1 MCLQIVKKCIQS
13 YNFVCFIINIQ
24 GIEQRGRDMKNTVVI
39 GAQWGD
45 EGKAK
50 ITDLLAQNADI
61 IIRYQ
66 GGCNAGHTVVVDDK
80 TFKFHLIPSGI
91 LYKNKLC
98 FIGAGTVIYPEVLKQ
113 EIDDLK
119 KDNID
124 LSGLKISPLASITM
138 PYHIDIDGF
147 SEDNAKGAEKIG
159 TTKKGI
165 GPTYTDKVSR
175 HGIKVQDL
183 FDEDGLSKKLDLI
196 LPLKNKELTQVYGL
210 KPYTKENII
219 ALCKEYAQIIKP
231 YLCNDWQ
238 KIFHEVIAQKRP
250 ILFEGAQGVMLDV
263 DWGTYPYVTSS
274 NPVAGGACTGSG
286 FGPSVINEI
295 IGVSKAYITRV
306 GEGPFATELND
317 STGEKI
323 RNIGHEFGTTTG
335 RPRRT
340 GWFDAVVAKYGV
352 LVSGL
357 TSMALTKLD
366 VFDTFDEIKVCTA
379 YKDKRTGEI
388 FDYYPTNVNIHEF
401 LEPVYET
408 HAGWKAD
415 ITKIRTYDE
424 LPQNAKKY
432 IARLEE
438 LMGVR
443 ISIISVGPDRDQT
456 IFR

>member
-1 MCLQIVKKCIQS
+1 M
-13 YNFVCFIINIQ
+13 N
-24 GIEQRGRDMKNTVVI
+24 NTVVI

-50 ITDLLAQNADI
+50 ITDLLSENADI

-66 GGCNAGHTVVVDDK
+66 GGCNAGHTVVNNCK

-98 FIGAGTVIYPEVLKQ
+98 FIGAGTVIYPDVLNK
-113 EIDDLK
+113 EIENLK
-119 KDNID
+119 KENID
-124 LSGLKISPLASITM
+124 LSGLKISPLASVTM
-138 PYHIDIDGF
+138 PYHIDIDGY
-147 SEDNAKGAEKIG
+147 SEDTAKGKEKIG

-183 FDEDGLSKKLDLI
+183 FDTDGLSKKLDII
-196 LPLKNKELTQVYGL
+196 LPLKNKELTQIYGL
-210 KPYTKENII
+210 KPYSKELIL
-219 ALCKEYAQIIKP
+219 ALCQKYADIIKP
-231 YLCNDWQ
+231 YICNDWQ
-238 KIFHEVIAQKRP
+238 KIFHDAILQKKS

-274 NPVAGGACTGSG
+274 NPVAGGAFTGSG
-286 FGPSVINEI
+286 FGPSMAGEI

-317 STGEKI
+317 ETGKKI

-357 TSMALTKLD
+357 TSMAVTKLD
-366 VFDTFDEIKVCTA
+366 VFDTFEEIKVCTA

-388 FDYYPTNVNIHEF
+388 YEYYPTNVNVHEY

-408 HAGWKAD
+408 HSGWLTD
-415 ITKIRTYDE
+415 ITGIKKYED
-424 LPQNAKKY
+424 LPENAKKY
-432 IARLEE
+432 LVRLEE

-443 ISIISVGPDRDQT
+443 ISIISVGPDRHQT

>member
-1 MCLQIVKKCIQS
+1 M
-13 YNFVCFIINIQ
+13 
-24 GIEQRGRDMKNTVVI
+24 ENTVVI

-50 ITDLLAQNADI
+50 ITDILAQDADI

-66 GGCNAGHTVVVDDK
+66 GGCNAGHTVVADGK

-98 FIGAGTVIYPEVLKQ
+98 FIGAGTVIYPYVLAQ
-113 EIDDLK
+113 ELEDLK

-138 PYHIDIDGF
+138 PYHIDIDGY
-147 SEDNAKGAEKIG
+147 SEDSAKGSAKIG

-165 GPTYTDKVSR
+165 GPTYTDKISR

-183 FDEDGLSKKLDLI
+183 FDTDGLSKKLDII

-210 KPYTKENII
+210 KPYSKEEIMILCKKYSEII
-219 ALCKEYAQIIKP
+219 AP

-238 KIFHEVIAQKRP
+238 KIFHDALKNKKS

-286 FGPSVINEI
+286 FGPNAIKEV

-306 GEGPFATELND
+306 GEGPFATELTD
-317 STGEKI
+317 EVGEKI

-357 TSMALTKLD
+357 TSMAVTKLD

-379 YKDKRTGEI
+379 YKDTRSGEI
-388 FDYYPTNVNIHEF
+388 YEFYPTNVNIHEF

-408 HAGWKAD
+408 HAGWKTD
-415 ITKIRTYDE
+415 ITGMKKYDE
-424 LPQNAKKY
+424 LPENAKKY
-432 IARLEE
+432 LSRLEE
-438 LMGVR
+438 LMAVR
-443 ISIISVGPDRDQT
+443 ISIVSVGPGRDQT

>member
-1 MCLQIVKKCIQS
+1 M
-13 YNFVCFIINIQ
+13 
-24 GIEQRGRDMKNTVVI
+24 DNTIVI

-50 ITDLLAQNADI
+50 ITDILAEDADI

-66 GGCNAGHTVVVDDK
+66 GGCNAGHTVVADGK

-91 LYKNKLC
+91 LYKDKLC
-98 FIGAGTVIYPEVLKQ
+98 FIGAGTVIYPEVLEE
-113 EIDDLK
+113 EIENLK
-119 KDNID
+119 KENID

-138 PYHIDIDGF
+138 PYHIDIDGY
-147 SEDNAKGAEKIG
+147 SEDTAKGSAKIG

-165 GPTYTDKVSR
+165 GPTYTDKISR

-183 FDEDGLSKKLDLI
+183 FDEDGLSKKLDNI

-210 KPYTKENII
+210 NAYSKEEVLKI
-219 ALCKEYAQIIKP
+219 CKKYADILRP
-231 YLCNDWQ
+231 FVCDDWQ
-238 KIFHEVIAQKRP
+238 RIFHDALLKKKT

-286 FGPSVINEI
+286 FGPNAVKEV

-306 GEGPFATELND
+306 GEGPFATELLD
-317 STGEKI
+317 EVGEKI

-357 TSMALTKLD
+357 TSMAVTKLD
-366 VFDTFDEIKVCTA
+366 VFDSFDEIKVCVA

-388 FDYYPTNVNIHEF
+388 FDYYPTNVNIHEY

-408 HAGWKAD
+408 HAGWKTD
-415 ITKIRTYDE
+415 ISGMKKYEE
-424 LPQNAKKY
+424 LPENAKKY
-432 IARLEE
+432 LARLEE

-443 ISIISVGPDRDQT
+443 ISIVSVGPARTQT

>member
-1 MCLQIVKKCIQS
+1 M
-13 YNFVCFIINIQ
+13 
-24 GIEQRGRDMKNTVVI
+24 DNTVVI

-50 ITDLLAQNADI
+50 ITDILAQDADL

-66 GGCNAGHTVVVDDK
+66 GGCNAGHTVVADGK

-91 LYKNKLC
+91 LYSNKLC
-98 FIGAGTVIYPEVLKQ
+98 FIGAGTVIYPEVLAQ
-113 EIDDLK
+113 EIADLK
-119 KDNID
+119 KENVDM
-124 LSGLKISPLASITM
+124 SGLKISPLASITM
-138 PYHIDIDGF
+138 PYHVDIDGH
-147 SEDNAKGAEKIG
+147 SEATALGSAKIG

-183 FDEDGLSKKLDLI
+183 FDIDGLSKKLDNI
-196 LPLKNKELTQVYGL
+196 LPLKNKELANIYGL
-210 KPYTKENII
+210 KTYTKQEILELCAKYADII
-219 ALCKEYAQIIKP
+219 RP

-238 KIFHEVIAQKRP
+238 KIYHDALKTNKS

-274 NPVAGGACTGSG
+274 NPIAGGACTGSG
-286 FGPSVINEI
+286 FGPSVVKEI

-317 STGEKI
+317 EVGEKI
-323 RNIGHEFGTTTG
+323 RTIGHEFGTTTG

-357 TSMALTKLD
+357 TSMAVTKLD

-379 YKDKRTGEI
+379 YKDTRTGEVSE
-388 FDYYPTNVNIHEF
+388 FYPTNVNDHAY

-408 HAGWKAD
+408 HAGWLCD

-424 LPQNAKKY
+424 LPENAKKY
-432 IARLEE
+432 LARLEE

-443 ISIISVGPDRDQT
+443 ISIVSVGPDRDQT

>member
-1 MCLQIVKKCIQS
+1 M
-13 YNFVCFIINIQ
+13 
-24 GIEQRGRDMKNTVVI
+24 ENTVVI

-66 GGCNAGHTVVVDDK
+66 GGCNAGHTVVNDGK

-91 LYKNKLC
+91 LYKNKIC
-98 FIGAGTVIYPEVLKQ
+98 FIGAGTVICPEVLNE
-113 EIDDLK
+113 EIENLK
-119 KDNID
+119 KNNID
-124 LSGLKISPLASITM
+124 LSGLKISPLASVTM
-138 PYHIDIDGF
+138 PYHIDIDGC
-147 SEDNAKGAEKIG
+147 SEDTAKGAAKIG
-159 TTKKGI
+159 TTKRGN
-165 GPTYTDKVSR
+165 GPTYTDKISR

-183 FDEDGLSKKLDLI
+183 FDIDGLSKKLDNI
-196 LPLKNKELTQVYGL
+196 LPLKNKELTLIYGL
-210 KPYTKENII
+210 KAYSKDYIMD
-219 ALCKEYAQIIKP
+219 LCAKYAQILKP
-231 YLCNDWQ
+231 YVCFEWQ
-238 KIFHEVIAQKRP
+238 KIFHKAIEQKQS

-286 FGPSVINEI
+286 FGPNVIKEI

-317 STGEKI
+317 ETGDKI

-357 TSMALTKLD
+357 TSMAVTKLD
-366 VFDTFDEIKVCTA
+366 VFDTFDEIKVCYA
-379 YKDKRTGEI
+379 YKDKRSGEI
-388 FDYYPTNVNIHEF
+388 FDYYPTNTNIHEF
-401 LEPVYET
+401 LEPLYET
-408 HAGWKAD
+408 HAGWKTD
-415 ITKIRTYDE
+415 ISNIKAYDE

-432 IARLEE
+432 LQRLEE
-438 LMGVR
+438 LMGVK
-443 ISIISVGPDRDQT
+443 ISIISVGPDRHQT

>member
-1 MCLQIVKKCIQS
+1 M
-13 YNFVCFIINIQ
+13 
-24 GIEQRGRDMKNTVVI
+24 ENTVVI

-50 ITDLLAQNADI
+50 ITDILAQDADI

-66 GGCNAGHTVVVDDK
+66 GGCNAGHTVVNDGK

-91 LYKNKLC
+91 LYKDKLC
-98 FIGAGTVIYPEVLKQ
+98 FIGAGTVIYPEVLNE
-113 EIDDLK
+113 EIENLK
-119 KDNID
+119 KENID

-138 PYHIDIDGF
+138 PYHIDIDGY
-147 SEDNAKGAEKIG
+147 SEDTAKGSAKIG

-165 GPTYTDKVSR
+165 GPTYTDKISR

-183 FDEDGLSKKLDLI
+183 YDTDGLSKKLDNI
-196 LPLKNKELTQVYGL
+196 LPLKNKELSQVYGL
-210 KPYTKENII
+210 KPYSKELIMTM
-219 ALCKEYAQIIKP
+219 CKNYAEMLKP
-231 YLCNDWQ
+231 YICNDWQ
-238 KIFHEVIAQKRP
+238 MIFHEALVKQKA
-250 ILFEGAQGVMLDV
+250 ILFEGAQGVMLDI

-286 FGPSVINEI
+286 FGPNAVKEV

-306 GEGPFATELND
+306 GEGPFVTELND
-317 STGEKI
+317 EIGEKI
-323 RNIGHEFGTTTG
+323 RNVGHEFGTTTG

-357 TSMALTKLD
+357 TQMAVTKLD
-366 VFDTFDEIKVCTA
+366 VFDTFDEIKLCTA
-379 YKDKRTGEI
+379 YKDSRTGEMYE
-388 FDYYPTNVNIHEF
+388 FYPTNVNIHEF

-408 HAGWKAD
+408 HAGWKTD
-415 ITKIRTYDE
+415 ITGMKSYEE
-424 LPQNAKKY
+424 LPENAKKY
-432 IARLEE
+432 LARLEE

-443 ISIISVGPDRDQT
+443 ISIISVGPDRNQT

>member
-1 MCLQIVKKCIQS
+1 M
-13 YNFVCFIINIQ
+13 
-24 GIEQRGRDMKNTVVI
+24 DNTIVI

-50 ITDLLAQNADI
+50 ITDILAEDADI

-66 GGCNAGHTVVVDDK
+66 GGCNAGHTVVADGK

-91 LYKNKLC
+91 LYKDKLC
-98 FIGAGTVIYPEVLKQ
+98 FIGAGTVIYPEVLEE
-113 EIDDLK
+113 EIENLK
-119 KDNID
+119 KENID

-138 PYHIDIDGF
+138 PYHIDIDGY
-147 SEDNAKGAEKIG
+147 SEDTAKGSAKIG

-165 GPTYTDKVSR
+165 GPTYTDKISR

-183 FDEDGLSKKLDLI
+183 FDVDGLSKKLDNV

-210 KPYTKENII
+210 NAYSKEEVLKI
-219 ALCKEYAQIIKP
+219 CKKYAEILRP
-231 YLCNDWQ
+231 FVCDDWQ
-238 KIFHEVIAQKRP
+238 KIFHDALSKKKT

-286 FGPSVINEI
+286 FGPNAVKEV

-306 GEGPFATELND
+306 GEGPFATELLD
-317 STGEKI
+317 EVGEKI

-357 TSMALTKLD
+357 TSMAVTKLD
-366 VFDTFDEIKVCTA
+366 VFDSFDEIKVCVA

-388 FDYYPTNVNIHEF
+388 FDYYPTNVNIHEY

-408 HAGWKAD
+408 HAGWKTD
-415 ITKIRTYDE
+415 ISGMKKYEE
-424 LPQNAKKY
+424 LPENAKKY
-432 IARLEE
+432 LARLEE

-443 ISIISVGPDRDQT
+443 ISIVSVGPARTQT

>member
-1 MCLQIVKKCIQS
+1 M
-13 YNFVCFIINIQ
+13 
-24 GIEQRGRDMKNTVVI
+24 ENTVVI

-50 ITDLLAQNADI
+50 ITDLLAENADI

-66 GGCNAGHTVVVDDK
+66 GGCNAGHTVVNNGR
-80 TFKFHLIPSGI
+80 TYKFHLIPSGI
-91 LYKNKLC
+91 LYKDKLC
-98 FIGAGTVIYPEVLKQ
+98 FIGAGTVIYPEVLNE
-113 EIDDLK
+113 EIENLK
-119 KDNID
+119 KDGID

-138 PYHIDIDGF
+138 PYHIDIDGY
-147 SEDNAKGAEKIG
+147 SEATAQGAAKIG

-175 HGIKVQDL
+175 YGIKVQDL
-183 FDEDGLSKKLDLI
+183 YDLDGLSKKLDVI
-196 LPLKNKELTQVYGL
+196 LPLKNKQLEQVYNLKKYSKEDVMSLCQNYAEIL
-210 KPYTKENII
+210 KPYI
-219 ALCKEYAQIIKP
+219 
-231 YLCNDWQ
+231 CNDWQ
-238 KIFHEVIAQKRP
+238 KIYHDALLNKKS

-286 FGPSVINEI
+286 FGPSVIKEI

-306 GEGPFATELND
+306 GEGPFVTELND
-317 STGEKI
+317 EVGEKI
-323 RNIGHEFGTTTG
+323 RTIGHEFGTTTG

-340 GWFDAVVAKYGV
+340 GWFDALIAKYGV

-357 TSMALTKLD
+357 TSMAVTKLD

-379 YKDKRTGEI
+379 YKDKRDGQI
-388 FDYYPTNVNIHEF
+388 YDYYPTNVNIHEF

-408 HAGWKAD
+408 HVGWKTD
-415 ITKIRTYDE
+415 ISNVRRFDD
-424 LPQNAKKY
+424 LPENAKKY

-438 LMGVR
+438 LMGVK
-443 ISIISVGPDRDQT
+443 ISIVSVGPDRNQT

>member
-1 MCLQIVKKCIQS
+1 M
-13 YNFVCFIINIQ
+13 
-24 GIEQRGRDMKNTVVI
+24 DNTIVI

-50 ITDLLAQNADI
+50 ITDILAEDADI

-66 GGCNAGHTVVVDDK
+66 GGCNAGHTVVADGK

-98 FIGAGTVIYPEVLKQ
+98 FIGAGTVIYPEVLEE
-113 EIDDLK
+113 EIENLK
-119 KDNID
+119 KENID

-138 PYHIDIDGF
+138 PYHIDIDGY
-147 SEDNAKGAEKIG
+147 SEDTAKGSAKIG

-165 GPTYTDKVSR
+165 GPTYTDKISR

-183 FDEDGLSKKLDLI
+183 FDEDGLSKKLDNI

-210 KPYTKENII
+210 NAYSKEEVLKI
-219 ALCKEYAQIIKP
+219 CKKYADILRP
-231 YLCNDWQ
+231 FVCDDWQ
-238 KIFHEVIAQKRP
+238 RIFHDALLKKKT

-286 FGPSVINEI
+286 FGPNAVKEV

-306 GEGPFATELND
+306 GEGPFATELLD
-317 STGEKI
+317 EVGEKI

-357 TSMALTKLD
+357 TSMAVTKLD
-366 VFDTFDEIKVCTA
+366 VFDSFDEIKVCVA

-388 FDYYPTNVNIHEF
+388 FDYYPTNVNIHEY

-408 HAGWKAD
+408 HAGWKTD
-415 ITKIRTYDE
+415 ISGMKKYEE
-424 LPQNAKKY
+424 LPENARKY
-432 IARLEE
+432 LARLEE

-443 ISIISVGPDRDQT
+443 ISIVSVGPARTQT

>member
-1 MCLQIVKKCIQS
+1 M
-13 YNFVCFIINIQ
+13 
-24 GIEQRGRDMKNTVVI
+24 ENTIVI

-50 ITDLLAQNADI
+50 ITDLLAREADI
-61 IIRYQ
+61 IVRYQ
-66 GGCNAGHTVVVDDK
+66 GGCNAGHTVVNDGK

-98 FIGAGTVIYPEVLKQ
+98 FIGAGTVIYPSVLCQ
-113 EIDDLK
+113 EIEDLK

-138 PYHIDIDGF
+138 PYHIDIDGY
-147 SEDNAKGAEKIG
+147 SEDTAKGSAKIG

-183 FDEDGLSKKLDLI
+183 YDIDGLSKKLDNI
-196 LPLKNKELTQVYGL
+196 LPLKNKELEHVYGL
-210 KPYTKENII
+210 KTYTKQEI
-219 ALCKEYAQIIKP
+219 LDYCKKYADPLAP
-231 YLCNDWQ
+231 YICNDWQ
-238 KIFHEVIAQKRP
+238 EIFHNAIKNKST

-274 NPVAGGACTGSG
+274 NPVAGGAFTGSG
-286 FGPSVINEI
+286 FGPNVVNEV

-306 GEGPFATELND
+306 GEGPFATELTD
-317 STGEKI
+317 EVGEKI

-357 TSMALTKLD
+357 TSMAVTKLD
-366 VFDTFDEIKVCTA
+366 VFDTFDEIKVCVA
-379 YKDKRTGEI
+379 YKDKRDGKVFE
-388 FDYYPTNVNIHEF
+388 YYPTNVNIHEF

-408 HAGWKAD
+408 HAGWKTD
-415 ITKIRTYDE
+415 ITGIRKYED
-424 LPQNAKKY
+424 LPENAKKY
-432 IARLEE
+432 LNCLEQ
-438 LMGVR
+438 LMGVK
-443 ISIISVGPDRDQT
+443 ISIISVGPDRHQT